1 MCCLFYS
8 HLHQWFF
15 GLQQTVTGC
24 VAQQNSYMNTDAT
37 WNVNGAD
44 TIHTNVCVCAF
55 GIIKDMSVHQGGAAF
70 IVSGPISPSCGGQNN
85 NICRMFAF
93 PSDLKFN
100 LDQTGLK
107 ATSYAVYYV
116 SRALDSILQHPSR
129 PFYDVIDS
137 STNVAVP
144 VVTGSSFVDRFWGGS
159 FWTCIRN
166 GT

>member
-70 IVSGPISPSCGGQNN
+70 IVSGPISPSCGG
-85 NICRMFAF
+85 
-93 PSDLKFN
+93 
-100 LDQTGLK
+100 
-107 ATSYAVYYV
+107 
-116 SRALDSILQHPSR
+116 
-129 PFYDVIDS
+129 
-137 STNVAVP
+137 
-144 VVTGSSFVDRFWGGS
+144 
-159 FWTCIRN
+159 
-166 GT
+166 